1 MIQKSYYVLAGN
13 KDKAITTVNFYST
26 LEQAMIEQRKSLA
39 AALPEQCYVQVGRRL
54 KDFAV
59 AYSRTSNNDWIALNE
74 AVWPNET
81 IAGYKTQQLNIRIP
95 LGKQMALKTG
105 WGWVNAVVELFQQ
118 QLGVEFL
125 NMKPTWKDHVLRVGY
140 NRKTKD
146 FYQVSYT
153 CKIPKES
160 VDKIRRLYGC
170 EVYDE

>member
-1 MIQKSYYVLAGN
+1 MIQKSYYMLVGN

-26 LEQAMIEQRKSLA
+26 LEQAMTEQRKALVD
-39 AALPEQCYVQVGRRL
+39 ALPEQCYVQVGRRL
-54 KDFAV
+54 KDFAA

-74 AVWPNET
+74 AVWSNET
-81 IAGYKTQQLNIRIP
+81 IAGYKTQRLNINIP
-95 LGKQMALKTG
+95 RGKQMAFKTG

-125 NMKPTWKDHVLRVGY
+125 NMKPTWKDHVVLAAS
-140 NRKTKD
+140 NKD
-146 FYQVSYT
+146 CYQVSYT
-153 CKIPKES
+153 CKIPKQS